1 MPSIHDVAAKAGVS
15 TTTVSRTFRSPELL
29 NSVTHQRVMEAA
41 QQLGYRPRG
50 RGRAKVRTASSA
62 PTGDTIGFQFFA
74 DRPEDAL
81 QSNAFYAPMLVG
93 AQAEAAD
100 LGLNLL
106 VHTTNRHSLTKEL
119 PKMILDGAI
128 AGMLLVGT
136 GADAATLSTFSRYV
150 PRLVLLDQHDET
162 RRFES
167 VLSDGFDGAYQATRY
182 LLSLGHTRIAFFLA
196 ESATSTF
203 RDRLNGYLA
212 ALFEAGITPEQELV
226 VGGEYSDADEIREE
240 RLQALMRLPQP
251 PTALLSPN
259 DDYALTVMRA
269 FRKKG
274 VRIPED
280 ISLIG
285 FDDISF
291 AMHTDPPLTTVRVD
305 KELMGRLGVRR
316 LFARIQASEK
326 PYPEPCGRYEVPVSL
341 VIRESCR
348 AIASK

>member
-15 TTTVSRTFRSPELL
+15 TTTVSRTFRSPKLL

-212 ALFEAGITPEQELV
+212 ALFEEGIIPRHEMV
-226 VGGEYSDADEIREE
+226 IGGEASDDWDLRRKRVEDLLRSPN
-240 RLQALMRLPQP
+240 R
-251 PTALLSPN
+251 PTAVLSAN
-259 DDYALTVMRA
+259 DDYALTVL
-269 FRKKG
+269 G
-274 VRIPED
+274 VARRLGVQIPED
-280 ISLIG
+280 LSLIG
-285 FDDISF
+285 FDDIPF
-291 AMHTDPPLTTVRVD
+291 AMHMDPPLTTIRVD
-305 KELMGRLGVRR
+305 KEMMGRLGVRR
-316 LFARIQASEK
+316 LHSRLAAGER
-326 PYPEPCGRYEVPVSL
+326 PYPEPCGRYEVPVAL
-341 VIRESCR
+341 IIRRSCLPL
-348 AIASK
+348 S